1 MSGWRTGWMWLC
13 AGAVFI
19 GLAGCDGGGS
29 RRYAVSGEVK
39 FQGKPLDQGAITF
52 VAQDPSLGS
61 GGGAQIKA
69 GHYDIPAAHG
79 LLPGKYR
86 VMITSATPGA
96 APDPD
101 APPGPSGPLPKDRI
115 KLKYN
120 AQTTLTAEVTAAGP
134 NTFNFDVD

>member
-1 MSGWRTGWMWLC
+1 MSRCRTGWTLFC
-13 AGAVFI
+13 AGAVFAS
-19 GLAGCDGGGS
+19 LAGCDAGGS

-52 VAQDPSLGS
+52 LAQDAALGS
-61 GGGAQIKA
+61 GGGAQIKD

-86 VMITSATPGA
+86 VMVTSATPGGVPA
-96 APDPD
+96 PD
-101 APPGPSGPLPKDRI
+101 APPGPAGPLPKDRI

-120 AQTTLTAEVTAAGP
+120 AQTTLTAEVTAGGP
-134 NTFNFDVD
+134 NTFHFDVD